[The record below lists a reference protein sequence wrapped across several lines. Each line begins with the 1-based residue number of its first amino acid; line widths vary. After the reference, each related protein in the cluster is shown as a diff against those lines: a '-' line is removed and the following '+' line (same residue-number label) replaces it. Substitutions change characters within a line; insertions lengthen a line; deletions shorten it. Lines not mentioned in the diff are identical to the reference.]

1 VVANDRELLERIQ
14 ALTDAMAEGQALP
27 RSEMEPIVTDGYAR
41 ALELDAECLRIE
53 RRIDDLTHDTV
64 VVGHEMPS
72 GELSA
77 LLKRLQ
83 EATRQ
88 STDLRELLAPLRKI
102 VAEAA

>member
-14 ALTDAMAEGQALP
+14 ALIDATAEGPALP

-88 STDLRELLAPLRKI
+88 STELRELLAPLRKI